1 MLGKDRSVEDVSVV
15 EIWSL
20 KRTILSTMDLI
31 SGHGRPLLE
40 RLRAQE
46 EKNEVMEALEE
57 YRKPRNALLVL
68 VANYVS
74 ICTQRVEEIRKTLPP
89 RFVIPDLLD
98 DISIIVSR
106 ILRKGK
112 RRGRKEK
119 RGKGRPG
126 SPRTLLHLS

>member
-1 MLGKDRSVEDVSVV
+1 MV
-15 EIWSL
+15 
-20 KRTILSTMDLI
+20 LI

-98 DISIIVSR
+98 DISIIVSS
-106 ILRKGK
+106 ILRKGERKEREERREK
-112 RRGRKEK
+112 RKGKGRKQKGRKENKEKKEGSLMKGK
-119 RGKGRPG
+119 R
-126 SPRTLLHLS
+126 